1 MRKVLAAKVNV
12 VCPLPSGGTDVASVG
27 KDAGKFGSRVKA
39 AKVCSEWPVFWAS
52 RRLGELTEAMETH

>member
-1 MRKVLAAKVNV
+1 M
-12 VCPLPSGGTDVASVG
+12 VCPLPSGGTYVGSVG
-27 KDAGKFGSRVKA
+27 KDAGKLGSRVKA